1 MITRLV
7 RLCFNDN
14 YIEDFKEL
22 FENVSSEIKDQPG
35 CNSANLLQ
43 DVNRPNIFFTKSL
56 WDSEEQLNN
65 YRDTEVFR
73 SIWET
78 IKPNFIEKPQAWSTQ
93 EC

>member
-14 YIEDFKEL
+14 YIEDFKTL
-22 FENVSSEIKDQPG
+22 FEQINDNIKDQPG
-35 CNSANLLQ
+35 CDSVILLQ

-56 WDSEEQLNN
+56 WISESHLNQ
-65 YRDTEVFR
+65 YRETEVFR
-73 SIWET
+73 SIWEN